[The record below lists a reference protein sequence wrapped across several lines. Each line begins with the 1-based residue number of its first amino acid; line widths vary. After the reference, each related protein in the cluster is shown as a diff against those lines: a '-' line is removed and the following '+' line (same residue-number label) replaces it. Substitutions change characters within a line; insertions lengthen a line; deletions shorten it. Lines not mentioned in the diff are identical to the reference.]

1 MKYRKSI
8 LFMLLLTFVFFSG
21 CSKNEADSDNEL
33 CGKWVQENKID
44 GLPEWTLIITDKEIK
59 VYEGTFIWSWV
70 EYRLNDDGII
80 TGTNRQIKPYL
91 HLELHSDADGYL
103 RIYGIAVKTES
114 GEHFVRHTYV
124 KADNEG

>member
-1 MKYRKSI
+1 M
-8 LFMLLLTFVFFSG
+8 MLLIFVFFCG
-21 CSKNEADSDNEL
+21 CSKNESYSDNEL

-70 EYRLNDDGII
+70 EYKLDDDCII

-91 HLELHSDADGYL
+91 YLELHSDADGYL
-103 RIYGIAVKTES
+103 RIYGITVETES
-114 GEHFVRHTYV
+114 GEHIVRHTYV
-124 KADNEG
+124 KDDDDNES